1 MSDQS
6 NDRPQLQTIVGL
18 FDAASSSAPT
28 PGGGY
33 VAAVVGYFG
42 VSLLLKAC
50 RITAK
55 RGGSSALQEIEST
68 LTTIAPTFLALA
80 ESDSAA
86 FKSYI
91 DALQLPKSTEVEANK
106 RREAL
111 ATAAQDASAVSV
123 SILESGVVT
132 IDAGMKL
139 RDIAA
144 KGILPDVSGGVSFAE
159 SMCLVA
165 VENFCA
171 NASSAQIDSALTG
184 RFDSARG
191 RLMALTSRL

>member
-6 NDRPQLQTIVGL
+6 HDQPRLLTIGEL

-33 VAAVVGYFG
+33 VAAVVGYLG

-55 RGGSSALQEIEST
+55 RGSSPPLQEIEST
-68 LTTIAPTFLALA
+68 LTTIAPTFLAFA
-80 ESDSAA
+80 ERDSVA
-86 FKSYI
+86 FRSYI
-91 DALQLPKSTEVEANK
+91 DSLQLPKSTEAEAST

-111 ATAAQDASAVSV
+111 ATAAKDASAVSV

-132 IDAGMKL
+132 IEAGLKL
-139 RDIAA
+139 RSIAA
-144 KGILPDVSGGVSFAE
+144 KGILPDVSGGISFAE

-165 VENFCA
+165 VENFRA
-171 NASSAQIDSALTG
+171 NASSAQHDSALIE
-184 RFDSARG
+184 RFDLSRH
-191 RLMALTSRL
+191 RLMELTSRQ